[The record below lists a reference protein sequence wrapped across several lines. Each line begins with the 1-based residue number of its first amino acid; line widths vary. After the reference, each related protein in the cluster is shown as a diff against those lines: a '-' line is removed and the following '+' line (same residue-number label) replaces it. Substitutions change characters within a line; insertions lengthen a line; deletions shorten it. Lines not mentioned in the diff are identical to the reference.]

1 MSQIE
6 RYILIGLATIFV
18 VVFLR
23 WLKRFL
29 RRNEI
34 QESFPYV
41 HPFGKGSLSGK
52 EVLGIELPV
61 GDKVRVE
68 VYSDN
73 GKMVL
78 FLFEEVLKQG
88 SHQKGID
95 LSELPKGSYTL
106 KITFSN
112 QVTSRQIKIG

>member
-1 MSQIE
+1 MREIE
-6 RYILIGLATIFV
+6 RYILIGLVTIFV

-41 HPFGKGSLSGK
+41 HPFGKGTLTGI
-52 EVLGIELPV
+52 EVLAFELPARDNV
-61 GDKVRVE
+61 KTE
-68 VYSDN
+68 IFSDN
-73 GKMVL
+73 GLMVL
-78 FLFEEVLKQG
+78 FLFEESLKEG
-88 SHQKGID
+88 SYQKGID

-112 QVTSRQIKIG
+112 QITSRQINVG